1 MTLPNY
7 QSRICSSLLIPS
19 ICINVWYQ
27 IRSSCILNNLL
38 PLSYAYA
45 SYTTLICYY
54 LKAKVSKYILKRQFL
69 IAETLSKDLKARRHY
84 FQKWGYYKSSSIQEI
99 AHAITQ
105 IEWVFQR
112 RTNLIHRFLAGH
124 HAARARK
131 RCSIAKKKLAIF
143 SFKKFC

>member
-1 MTLPNY
+1 M
-7 QSRICSSLLIPS
+7 
-19 ICINVWYQ
+19 
-27 IRSSCILNNLL
+27 
-38 PLSYAYA
+38 
-45 SYTTLICYY
+45 
-54 LKAKVSKYILKRQFL
+54 SKYILKRQFL

-143 SFKKFC
+143 SFKKFCWSRDRTSASPFVRPSLEQESECEMSHFLVSMGAGNLILHVQIVIN

>member
-1 MTLPNY
+1 MFDTKY
-7 QSRICSSLLIPS
+7 
-19 ICINVWYQ
+19 V
-27 IRSSCILNNLL
+27 
-38 PLSYAYA
+38 PL
-45 SYTTLICYY
+45 
-54 LKAKVSKYILKRQFL
+54 LKRQFL

-143 SFKKFC
+143 PFKKFC